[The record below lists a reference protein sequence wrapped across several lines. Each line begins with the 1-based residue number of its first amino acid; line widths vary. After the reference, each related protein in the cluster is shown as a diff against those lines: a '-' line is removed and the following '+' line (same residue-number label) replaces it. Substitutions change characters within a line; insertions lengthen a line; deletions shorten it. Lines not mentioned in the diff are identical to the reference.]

1 MSVKQVDV
9 GNPDTKKLVKRA
21 QHGDRVAA
29 GRLFDEYHPRV
40 FRYALAKLG
49 EPHTAEDVAAET
61 FARVLSELG
70 RFRWKGAG
78 FEAWLFRIAYNLIVD
93 GTRSRQREIPRDDPM
108 EAVPLQ
114 IGNEGDPEGTA
125 LANETRTD
133 LAELVGA
140 LNEEQRE
147 VVLLRFA
154 AGLDTNEVA
163 EVMGRNANAVRQLQF
178 RALGSLRKRI
188 EDEGRSIRVG

>member
-1 MSVKQVDV
+1 M
-9 GNPDTKKLVKRA
+9 GTPDTKRLVKRV
-21 QHGDRVAA
+21 QQGDREAA

-40 FRYALAKLG
+40 YRYALAKLRD
-49 EPHTAEDVAAET
+49 PHNAEDVAAET
-61 FARVLSELG
+61 FARVLSEIG

-93 GTRSRQREIPRDDPM
+93 GARARTRE
-108 EAVPLQ
+108 VPQAESATLSLET
-114 IGNEGDPEGTA
+114 EGVDPETA
-125 LANETRTD
+125 ALWNETKSD
-133 LAELVGA
+133 LSALVVEL
-140 LNEEQRE
+140 NDEQRE

-163 EVMGRNANAVRQLQF
+163 EVMKRNANAVRQLQF

-188 EDEGRSIRVG
+188 EDDGRSIRVG